1 MYGRMVECTKVN
13 GNKIKCMEMVF
24 LLGVMGKNTK
34 VDTKMI
40 KKKVMEYLHGQM
52 AVLIK
57 EFGKKGNNMDK
68 VYIL

>member
-1 MYGRMVECTKVN
+1 
-13 GNKIKCMEMVF
+13 
-24 LLGVMGKNTK
+24 
-34 VDTKMI
+34 MI